1 MNKKYKL
8 QVMVISSLLVILLF
22 LLLLIHKI
30 NNKKDIVHLNQI
42 FPKIGA
48 SVVSKDG
55 EINLS
60 IPFYDEQKKS
70 EFKISFI
77 KKIYLQNKKNE
88 KVIVKKY
95 DLKEQRLSESYDFIV
110 KTIDIKNVE
119 FLNNSKN
126 IEASNIVIEFKNG
139 VIEKYDIG
147 RVQIYRYKK
156 DEIYNEHNLEFSYKI
171 KAENKVYIPSF
182 YLSVIY
188 NKSFEFKKLINE
200 DLIGKLNKK
209 EVRVYK
215 NSSATNTY
223 NNWSSLPVNKVSI
236 DKIKLKSLDENSTN
250 DTLFFTLKDAN
261 LYNVIIYQPLIKIVV
276 DGEEKIFAP
285 FEPRNIMNNYGVNKS
300 NIENIKKKLKKGR
313 WYDKYWNK
321 K

>member
-1 MNKKYKL
+1 MNKKNKL
-8 QVMVISSLLVILLF
+8 QVMVISSLLVTVLF
-22 LLLLIHKI
+22 LLLLIYKI

-48 SVVSKDG
+48 SVVSTDG

-95 DLKEQRLSESYDFIV
+95 DLKEQRLFEADDLIV

-126 IEASNIVIEFKNG
+126 IEASNIVIEFNNG

-156 DEIYNEHNLEFSYKI
+156 DEIYNEHNLEFLYEI

-223 NNWSSLPVNKVSI
+223 HNWSSLPVNKVSI